1 MLAFNSANN
10 YPATPVFVFGLNF
23 MIDKQTAVTVQK
35 YAVTAIESLHKALT
49 SLEAKCSDEDF
60 QSIRYGVGS
69 SIATINADLLSI
81 IYEQY
86 PELNHIKE

>member
-1 MLAFNSANN
+1 M
-10 YPATPVFVFGLNF
+10 YGKNF
-23 MIDKQTAVTVQK
+23 MIDKEIAVIVQK
-35 YAVTAIESLHKALT
+35 YSVTAIESLHNALT
-49 SLEAKCSDEDF
+49 SAVDKCSDEDF
-60 QSIRYGVGS
+60 QSIRYGVAS